1 LVFFGARVASIVDAS
16 RPFADLRLLLLP
28 PPSRALSRR
37 ASGFESLRK
46 RYGEITTP
54 LLVLHGAEDEAT
66 DPGASEIFVR
76 EAGSTDK
83 TFASLP
89 NAGHLIAHERA
100 TRDVVTRAI
109 VDFVV
114 SRAAAAAAT
123 TTPGASEREEDAR
136 GSAGASRRGGGGGG
150 EERESVAPAVVAASR
165 L

>member
-1 LVFFGARVASIVDAS
+1 M
-16 RPFADLRLLLLP
+16 
-28 PPSRALSRR
+28 
-37 ASGFESLRK
+37 
-46 RYGEITTP
+46 
-54 LLVLHGAEDEAT
+54 LHGAEDEAT

-123 TTPGASEREEDAR
+123 TTP
-136 GSAGASRRGGGGGG
+136 RGGLS
-150 EERESVAPAVVAASR
+150 EVLKERRSPRERDRMGTSHDDDGAEIGRAHV
-165 L
+165 

>member
-1 LVFFGARVASIVDAS
+1 M
-16 RPFADLRLLLLP
+16 
-28 PPSRALSRR
+28 SRR

>member
-1 LVFFGARVASIVDAS
+1 M
-16 RPFADLRLLLLP
+16 
-28 PPSRALSRR
+28 
-37 ASGFESLRK
+37 
-46 RYGEITTP
+46 
-54 LLVLHGAEDEAT
+54 LHGAEDEAT

-136 GSAGASRRGGGGGG
+136 GSAGASRRGGGGRRRRTRERRAGG
-150 EERESVAPAVVAASR
+150 RRGLAAVTDVYVVYHYGIF
-165 L
+165 